1 MELGHDDFVLD
12 YDASRVS
19 IAELLK
25 ACTSAGFPASV
36 VDAPSEVAR
45 KQSDSNTELPGF
57 YIEALARAKSERKP
71 IVLKFGAT
79 WCVPCRRMDK
89 ETLVDARVASLLEKC
104 ILVKADADEHES
116 LIATFGVT
124 GLPDV
129 RFLSPDGIET
139 KRLVDFQDADS
150 FATELSKLIPDADK

>member
-1 MELGHDDFVLD
+1 MELEHDDFLLD

-36 VDAPSEVAR
+36 VDAPSELAR
-45 KQSDSNTELPGF
+45 KKGNEDVELPDF
-57 YIEALARAKSERKP
+57 YMEALARAKTEQKP
-71 IVLKFGAT
+71 IVLKFCAA
-79 WCVPCRRMDK
+79 WCVPCQRMDK
-89 ETLVDARVASLLEKC
+89 ETLLDARVASLLENC
-104 ILVKADADEHES
+104 ILVKADADEHEA
-116 LIATFGVT
+116 LIVKYGVI

-150 FATELSKLIPDADK
+150 FATELSKLVPDAD